1 MIHWPCNLRDC
12 QNHFDIPH
20 TFRQGKFNCNQIRFT
35 GHVIYE
41 IVRITSPTNQ
51 VPVARLALTKPGIRN
66 IGPP

>member
-1 MIHWPCNLRDC
+1 LTSLT
-12 QNHFDIPH
+12 HFVKENSIVI
-20 TFRQGKFNCNQIRFT
+20 KLRFT